1 MHVFALVERSVC
13 NFFHIDAKSLQIR
26 ELLMKKKANSKI
38 DSLLV
43 LLFSTAIFL
52 SVGWYMAE
60 ADNEILRK
68 ELSSHTGQ
76 EVRK

>member
-1 MHVFALVERSVC
+1 
-13 NFFHIDAKSLQIR
+13 
-26 ELLMKKKANSKI
+26 MKKKANSKI